1 MQKRKTS
8 SGPRQMDCSD
18 GAKMLIDQMKE
29 HPEEFRGYAS
39 KFRDTLEAAQR
50 TIHQPTTAS
59 AAYQMSTRDARA
71 IMEAAETHLFE
82 VWLAEDVLTKMM
94 APKEEPMQYREAMRL
109 GASGSLGLG
118 IRPTGKSVLQGAVLN
133 TTVTASQYEQEYQRM
148 LMKRDQEAIAPQ
160 EREYLNRPTKLFKK
174 YT

>member
-39 KFRDTLEAAQR
+39 KYRDTLEAAQR
-50 TIHQPTTAS
+50 TVHQPATAS
-59 AAYQMSTRDARA
+59 AAYQMSVRDARA

-94 APKEEPMQYREAMRL
+94 APKEEPVQYREAMRL
-109 GASGSLGLG
+109 GASGSLG
-118 IRPTGKSVLQGAVLN
+118 IDTRSPGKSVLQGAVLN
-133 TTVTASQYEQEYQRM
+133 TTITASQYEQEYQRM
-148 LMKRDQEAIAPQ
+148 LMKRDQAAIARQ
-160 EREYLNRPTKLFKK
+160 ESEYSNRPTKLFKK